1 MTLYATVS
9 EVKAALRVTDN
20 IDDALITMAATSAS
34 ELIDGYCQRSFGQTT
49 GVRYFAASERY
60 TLEVDDIAT
69 ASGIVVETT
78 SLGDNIFDT
87 TWATTDFQL
96 EPLNSYAGGL
106 TWPFT
111 RLRAVDDYLFP
122 TAWGEVTCKITA
134 TWGWPTV
141 PGVVTQAAVI
151 QASRIFARLQ
161 SPLGVAGFNELGAIR
176 VGRALDPD
184 VAQLLGPY
192 VKMVGMA

>member
-20 IDDALITMAATSAS
+20 IDDALIAMAAGSAS
-34 ELIDGYCQRSFGQTT
+34 ELIDGYCQRSFEQTT
-49 GVRYFAASERY
+49 GVRFFAASDRY
-60 TLEVDDIAT
+60 SLEVDDIAT
-69 ASGIVVETT
+69 ASGIIIQTS
-78 SLGDNIFDT
+78 SLGDSVFDT
-87 TWATTDFQL
+87 TWAATDFQL
-96 EPLNSYAGGL
+96 EPLNAYAGGL
-106 TWPFT
+106 TWPYT
-111 RLRAVDDYLFP
+111 RIRAIDDYLFP
-122 TAWGEVTCKITA
+122 TAWGEGTCKITA
-134 TWGWPTV
+134 TWGWPSV
-141 PGVVTQAAVI
+141 PTVVTQAAVI

-192 VKMVGMA
+192 VRIVGIA